1 PRYKLI
7 SDIRAVTLSQSLP
20 SDIDIDRD
28 GARDRDIQRLGVTL
42 MGHQKKI
49 MTSVQ
54 VMRVQVLNRSVPSVH
69 V

>member
-1 PRYKLI
+1 MGI
-7 SDIRAVTLSQSLP
+7 
-20 SDIDIDRD
+20 
-28 GARDRDIQRLGVTL
+28 TL

-54 VMRVQVLNRSVPSVH
+54 MMRVQVLNNSVPSVH